1 VGPGV
6 AAPGGDRGPVA
17 LSVAARPR
25 RVQRLQAVRTARSA
39 AIAYAGLAET
49 FLRAQVPTTAYD
61 TVLSQVR
68 PDGTVSKPT
77 ALQAFAL
84 SYGSLPGVHVPSGP
98 RGAVESG
105 DLAGGWVLAR
115 LPRLSPRLRNAI
127 FRGLDLA
134 PPRAT
139 AHSGET
145 ARTAGLPDFGDANFH
160 PSGAL
165 TAAADH
171 WATVEGD
178 ASHLNHTLALMIVA
192 GTENITSA
200 GDAYARRNR
209 MRPTG
214 HQPERRSVRG
224 TKRGSGPDALY
235 NGIHQFT
242 LSGIRGRVQHIPPF
256 GRRRR
261 SQPLL
266 HTLRRRT
273 GVRKRRSYQ
282 RRSCP
287 GGQRCL

>member
-1 VGPGV
+1 MWG
-6 AAPGGDRGPVA
+6 
-17 LSVAARPR
+17 
-25 RVQRLQAVRTARSA
+25 RVSRHQAVIEVLWRYQSRLGLVVFNASRAVRTARSA

-171 WATVEGD
+171 SATVEGD

-200 GDAYARRNR
+200 GDAYPVNASNRLSFNGPYCRVRVSPKEANGSPDQLNGTLAHEVFHCFEIRPRHGLAERARLD
-209 MRPTG
+209 P
-214 HQPERRSVRG
+214 RG
-224 TKRGSGPDALY
+224 LGGLGLGQCLSSGSGGHDVA
-235 NGIHQFT
+235 G
-242 LSGIRGRVQHIPPF
+242 
-256 GRRRR
+256 
-261 SQPLL
+261 
-266 HTLRRRT
+266 LR
-273 GVRKRRSYQ
+273 
-282 RRSCP
+282 
-287 GGQRCL
+287 